1 MDKAFQTNTYTESVS
16 LPTENGLL
24 QEKGVY
30 YMKGIWHKLSAFF
43 VQFVS
48 TFCAMFSTSAVS
60 GSITIHPT
68 ATGNHS
74 TMTSGSSNTTSG
86 PLNATTSSSSSNF
99 SATISTVMPS
109 PSASSVAPGQTNS
122 VQVRWK
128 PNSKHLSLNT
138 DSVTKL
144 VNLCSEV

>member
-1 MDKAFQTNTYTESVS
+1 MDKAFQTSTYRESVS

-24 QEKGVY
+24 QEKGVN
-30 YMKGIWHKLSAFF
+30 YMKGIWHKLSAIF

-74 TMTSGSSNTTSG
+74 TMTSGSSNTTTG
-86 PLNATTSSSSSNF
+86 PLNATTSSSSRNF

-109 PSASSVAPGQTNS
+109 PSTSSVAPSQPQGE
-122 VQVRWK
+122 QVR
-128 PNSKHLSLNT
+128 
-138 DSVTKL
+138 
-144 VNLCSEV
+144 